1 MVRAAARS
9 IGLRTA
15 RVVGVVASLA
25 FVAAA
30 SAGGCGGVKY
40 PACENDEQCN
50 DDGHKGVCFNLK
62 CVECRDDDGTSA
74 TTSRG
79 APHQSGC
86 ATGQS
91 CQMGACTEI
100 PGYCDDTHA
109 CPAGS
114 TCGAGNRCQEQK
126 TTANAPFVEC
136 DDTKPCGTGAHCANG
151 HCIAPPSGGPGCTD
165 FPSPKFDYESPD
177 LRGEARQTLER
188 LATCITKGT
197 LKGSQVLLTGHCDNR
212 GEQEFNMSL
221 GDNRAE
227 AVKTFLVGL
236 GVSGGD
242 IRTSSRGELDATGT
256 DEASWATD
264 RRVDIEVR

>member
-1 MVRAAARS
+1 M
-9 IGLRTA
+9 
-15 RVVGVVASLA
+15 ASLA

-40 PACENDEQCN
+40 PTCENDEQCN
-50 DDGHKGVCFNLK
+50 GDGHKGVCVDLK
-62 CVECRDDDGTSA
+62 CVECRDDK
-74 TTSRG
+74 
-79 APHQSGC
+79 GC

-91 CQMGACTEI
+91 CQAGACTEI
-100 PGYCDDTHA
+100 PGYCDDTRA
-109 CPAGS
+109 CPTGS
-114 TCGAGNRCQEQK
+114 ACGPGNRCQPQK
-126 TTANAPFVEC
+126 TAANAPFVEC

-151 HCIAPPSGGPGCTD
+151 HCVAPPSGGPGCTD

-177 LRGEARQTLER
+177 LGGDSRQTLER
-188 LATCITKGT
+188 LAQCITKGT

-212 GEQEFNMSL
+212 GEQEFNMGL
-221 GDNRAE
+221 GENRAE

-236 GVSGGD
+236 GVSAGD
-242 IRTSSRGELDATGT
+242 VRTSSRGELDATGT

>member
-1 MVRAAARS
+1 MVRAVERSISLRAAR
-9 IGLRTA
+9 A
-15 RVVGVVASLA
+15 FGVVASFA
-25 FVAAA
+25 FIAAA

-40 PACENDEQCN
+40 PTCENDEQCN
-50 DDGHKGVCFNLK
+50 DDGHKGVCVALK
-62 CVECRDDDGTSA
+62 CVECRDDK
-74 TTSRG
+74 
-79 APHQSGC
+79 GC

-109 CPAGS
+109 CPSGS
-114 TCGAGNRCQEQK
+114 ACGAGNRCQPAK
-126 TTANAPFVEC
+126 TAAAAPFVEC
-136 DDTKPCGTGAHCANG
+136 DDTKPCGTGSHCANG
-151 HCIAPPSGGPGCTD
+151 HCVAPPSGGPGCTD

-177 LRGEARQTLER
+177 LRGESRQTLER
-188 LATCITKGT
+188 LAACITKGT
-197 LKGSQVLLTGHCDNR
+197 LKGSQILLTGHCDNR

-242 IRTSSRGELDATGT
+242 IRTSSRGELDAAGT
-256 DEASWATD
+256 DESSWATD